1 LEGNLVDKH
10 TQPGVTLAR
19 LPGEQIIIKRDKPGA
34 PAIVVTY
41 DCGAKNYGY
50 LLVSVN
56 DGQPI
61 TKRLQVLA
69 EAISLRPP
77 GWRKAGPAPVRIQID
92 KLGENRAYIRV
103 LAPQEFVI
111 LRGEL
116 VPQEQELD
124 LSQFD
129 EAESGDD
136 HDDFDDE
143 AEDDDFGDDRD
154 EDFDEDE
161 DDEDDEE
168 YEEDPRGA

>member
-1 LEGNLVDKH
+1 LVDKH

-143 AEDDDFGDDRD
+143 AEDD
-154 EDFDEDE
+154 
-161 DDEDDEE
+161 EE

>member
-1 LEGNLVDKH
+1 LVDKH

-61 TKRLQVLA
+61 TTRLQVLA

>member
-1 LEGNLVDKH
+1 MVDKH

-129 EAESGDD
+129 AAEPDD
-136 HDDFDDE
+136 DPDDFDDE
-143 AEDDDFGDDRD
+143 AEDDDYGDDLED
-154 EDFDEDE
+154 DFDEDE
-161 DDEDDEE
+161 GE
-168 YEEDPRGA
+168 YEEDPRGT

>member
-1 LEGNLVDKH
+1 
-10 TQPGVTLAR
+10 
-19 LPGEQIIIKRDKPGA
+19 
-34 PAIVVTY
+34 VVTY

>member
-1 LEGNLVDKH
+1 LVDKH

-129 EAESGDD
+129 EAEPDDD

-143 AEDDDFGDDRD
+143 VEGNHFDDDL
-154 EDFDEDE
+154 EDFDE
-161 DDEDDEE
+161 DEDDEE

>member
-1 LEGNLVDKH
+1 MVDKH

-56 DGQPI
+56 DGPPF

-124 LSQFD
+124 LSEFD
-129 EAESGDD
+129 EAEPGDD

-143 AEDDDFGDDRD
+143 AEDDDFGYDID

-161 DDEDDEE
+161 DGEE
-168 YEEDPRGA
+168 YEEDPRGT

>member
-1 LEGNLVDKH
+1 LVDKH

>member
-1 LEGNLVDKH
+1 MVDKH